1 MTTKQQS
8 ELDRA
13 LARASAADLHIT
25 GQGHLLNGQR
35 FFLIP
40 SATDSA
46 RSHIIVS
53 DETRLHC
60 DCEAGQRDHVCMHR
74 AIVHLFLRDE
84 RTRKAANDAAVVQA
98 LAASDAEAAERHL
111 TPAPKPTTR
120 GQRNGPKLRTD
131 TRAFSIFR

>member
-1 MTTKQQS
+1 MTTKQQA

-13 LARASAADLHIT
+13 LARANAADLHIT

-40 SATDSA
+40 SATDPA
-46 RSHIIVS
+46 RSHVIVS
-53 DETRLHC
+53 DESHLHC

-84 RTRKAANDAAVVQA
+84 RTRKHADDAAVHVA
-98 LAASDAEAAERHL
+98 LAEEAAEAKSLASAKR
-111 TPAPKPTTR
+111 TTR
-120 GQRNGPKLRTD
+120 PARLGPRLRTD
-131 TRAFSIFR
+131 TRAFSMFR